1 MKDSPFYFPCFRPQY
16 CSMCPAMQDLYRDLE
31 EPYDEEFEFDDAD
44 FDEIDDILDDFYE
57 DSDIDDMDFFEDAP
71 RSVQDVNRV
80 VNAFE
85 IRFRNL
91 IDELQRAGIDRRLL
105 RFLIRTVVAYIDD
118 NFNRY
123 RGTLERKINA
133 AIRDIRLQLPWIISI
148 LRVFGVL
155 PRRIVE
161 ILREIVSFA
170 FQNLRRPMPVPAPP
184 PTPRPR

>member
-1 MKDSPFYFPCFRPQY
+1 MKDSPFYFPYFRPQY
-16 CSMCPAMQDLYRDLE
+16 CSMCPAMQDLYRDID
-31 EPYDEEFEFDDAD
+31 EPFDEDIEFDDSD
-44 FDEIDDILDDFYE
+44 FDEIDDILDEYYE
-57 DSDIDDMDFFEDAP
+57 DLDYDDMDYFEDAP

-85 IRFRNL
+85 ARFRNL
-91 IDELQRAGIDRRLL
+91 ISELQRAGIDRRLI

-123 RGTLERKINA
+123 RGTLDRKTNA

-148 LRVFGVL
+148 FRVFGIL
-155 PRRIVE
+155 PRRIIE
-161 ILREIVSFA
+161 ILRDILSFA
-170 FQNLRRPMPVPAPP
+170 FQNLRGPIPMPA